1 MEASMHGTFE
11 KSREVRD
18 NNVRRA
24 SGVGFLAVLVLIA
37 VALVGLAIA
46 KPEASTW
53 IAEAA
58 QAEFAGSFMTPEAT
72 PMQLARPASET
83 RTVRTN

>member
-1 MEASMHGTFE
+1 MHGTFE

-18 NNVRRA
+18 NNVRRS
-24 SGVGFLAVLVLIA
+24 SGVGFLAVPVVIA

-46 KPEASTW
+46 KPAVSTW

-58 QAEFAGSFMTPEAT
+58 QAEFAGSVMMPEAPPT
-72 PMQLARPASET
+72 QLARPANEI
-83 RTVRTN
+83 RTIRAD

>member
-1 MEASMHGTFE
+1 MHGTFE

-18 NNVRRA
+18 NNVRRS
-24 SGVGFLAVLVLIA
+24 SGVGFLAVPVVIA

-46 KPEASTW
+46 KPEVSTW

-58 QAEFAGSFMTPEAT
+58 QAEFAGSVMMPEAPPT
-72 PMQLARPASET
+72 QLARPANEI
-83 RTVRTN
+83 RTIRAD